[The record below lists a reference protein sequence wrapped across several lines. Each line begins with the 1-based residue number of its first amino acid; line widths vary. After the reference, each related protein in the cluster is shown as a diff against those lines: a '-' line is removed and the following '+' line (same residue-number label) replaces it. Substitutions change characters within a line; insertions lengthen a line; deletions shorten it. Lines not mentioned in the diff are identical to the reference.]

1 MRAALLFAIVH
12 IAVVVSRAQVDTS
25 RTAVVDTLAVVNQN
39 NLYSQ
44 ELPKDIGPPKDS
56 VRVVAAALPGR
67 LRRRLRQE
75 EQYKGWE
82 RSEIYLDR
90 VNALYKVYFTDSAR
104 VREYVFDNKGNPVT
118 VNSFVRKK
126 N

>member
-1 MRAALLFAIVH
+1 MRTVLLFAMLH
-12 IAVVVSRAQVDTS
+12 ILVVVTRAQVDTS
-25 RTAVVDTLAVVNQN
+25 RTAVVDTSAVVNQN

-44 ELPKDIGPPKDS
+44 ELPQDIGPARDS
-56 VRVVAAALPGR
+56 VRIAAAALPAR
-67 LRRRLRQE
+67 LRRRLKHE

-82 RSEIYLDR
+82 GSEFYLDR
-90 VNALYKVYFTDSAR
+90 VNGLYKVYFTDSAR

-118 VNSFVRKK
+118 VNSFARRK